1 MAITLGT
8 LRTFCQE
15 IASPDSSGDTAERE
29 FMHWI
34 NAAIQR
40 VFSACAWDRILHQ
53 QKITVLPVESLDT
66 LVVTEGSLALT
77 CVAADTFRPSASTKY
92 LDDRW
97 ELHIDGE
104 ADETFEL
111 AAIAS
116 DTAATLRAGD
126 EWTGASAT
134 GVTVYFAKTIYSL
147 PNNAKQITR
156 VQVLEAPCDV
166 LVLPPHEFDHQRS
179 QAPTQRGGYP
189 RFATLRKGKI
199 EIWPHPGTE
208 YCKLGIT
215 YRKGPTVL
223 ADADAD
229 ATEIDWD
236 EEWRDLLL
244 RAITLEASI
253 TQGENA
259 PIPYAIALAE
269 FERRLANYKALDANK
284 DVQTGPL
291 GVNVPMP
298 YSPPNGTPSF
308 SWSGTI
314 GNA

>member
-1 MAITLGT
+1 MAITLGA

-15 IASPDSSGDTAERE
+15 IASPDSSGSTAERE

-53 QKITVLPVESLDT
+53 QKITVLPVETKTT
-66 LVVTEGSLALT
+66 LGVTQGSLAVTLSG
-77 CVAADTFRPSASTKY
+77 ADSFRPGASTKY

-104 ADETFEL
+104 TDESFEL
-111 AAIAS
+111 GSITS
-116 DTAATLRAGD
+116 DTAATLRTGD
-126 EWTGASAT
+126 EWTGSTASNKT
-134 GVTVYFAKTIYSL
+134 CHFAKTIYAL
-147 PNNAKQITR
+147 PNNAKQVTR
-156 VQVLEAPCDV
+156 VQILETAADV
-166 LVLPPHEFDHQRS
+166 VVLPPHEFDHQRS
-179 QAPTQRGGYP
+179 QNPTSRWAYP

-199 EIWPHPGTE
+199 EIWPHPGDD

-229 ATEIDWD
+229 ATEVDWD

-259 PIPYAIALAE
+259 PVPYAIALAE

-291 GVNVPMP
+291 GVNVPV
-298 YSPPNGTPSF
+298 SPPRIGEISQ
-308 SWSGTI
+308 SWPL
-314 GNA
+314 NLEDL